1 MAGFSV
7 DTGGG
12 IQVTF
17 KGGEE
22 EDPGLPTHVKAALKD
37 DDGYTTSPRQVSGF
51 SAAAKT
57 GFRHPA
63 LWSHQNGRVLT
74 YKGTLE

>member
-7 DTGGG
+7 DAGGG

-17 KGGEE
+17 KDGGEE
-22 EDPGLPTHVKAALKD
+22 AELAAPIKAALKD
-37 DDGYTTSPRQVSGF
+37 DDGYTTSPRQVAGF
-51 SAAAKT
+51 SAEARS
-57 GFRHPA
+57 GFRHPS

-74 YKGTLE
+74 HKGTLE